1 MPISQELVLAQKF
14 LTESLTKYDLELF
27 ETEYPEYWAADGR
40 YHNAIADLPFGVKQ
54 YTMGRIDYT
63 GRAVNYGGKATTMPL
78 ANFGINMDA
87 YKVVTG
93 VLAAD
98 WTWEELRAE
107 EASQGNA
114 FLPTVNVVQSYNEAL
129 TRGLRE
135 WMHIRTVF
143 GDPAMGFGGLLTNA
157 YVDVED
163 VTFAG
168 FLAPAVTATQAYD
181 FFRSELSEFRTNSR
195 LTSKI
200 TGVLTSE
207 AVQLKL
213 TARYGDGSSD
223 GTPLGTLLGGGAA
236 RSPVISQFD
245 VINEASVSAGLLAD
259 FDLPAGMSGAGR
271 EWALFYELSPDNMIR
286 HYADIDLSE
295 PFMLDDG
302 MTFRRIGL
310 CATSEVIYKRPY
322 RAKLYRFATS

>member
-1 MPISQELVLAQKF
+1 MAVSREIALAGKF
-14 LTESLTKYDLELF
+14 LTESLTKYDLKLID
-27 ETEYPEYWAADGR
+27 TEYPEYWAADGR

-54 YTMGRIDYT
+54 YTQGRVDYT

-78 ANFGINMDA
+78 ANFGIQMDG
-87 YKVVTG
+87 YKCMTG

-114 FLPTVNVVQSYNEAL
+114 FMPTVNVIQSYNEAL

-135 WMHIRTVF
+135 WMHIRAVF
-143 GDPAMGFGGLLTNA
+143 GDPSQGFAGLLTNP

-163 VTFAG
+163 VDAATFLGA
-168 FLAPAVTATQAYD
+168 AVTAAGAYD
-181 FFRSELSEFRTNSR
+181 FFRTELSEFRQTSR
-195 LTSKI
+195 LTSQI

-236 RSPVISQFD
+236 RSPVLQQFD
-245 VINEASVSAGLLAD
+245 VINEASVSSSLIAD
-259 FDLPAGMSGAGR
+259 FELPAALSGAGR
-271 EWALFYELSPDNMIR
+271 EWALFYELSPDNMVR
-286 HYADIDLSE
+286 HYADMDFSE

-310 CATSEVIYKRPY
+310 CATSEVIYTRPY